1 MTRNE
6 YTVDELADV
15 LLRAG
20 FVECNIAACNCG
32 SWHHRYG
39 LPERF
44 SEIKDALMDAGVLNN
59 ETGNL
64 PIRAIAK
71 LVEQRDALR
80 SRLAEAERDAVRYR
94 WLRDRAWPFE
104 FNGDTP
110 ADADAAIDAAMRPPA
125 KNHTPR
131 CSYWDGLFAQVCNCG
146 AAGNERA

>member
-80 SRLAEAERDAVRYR
+80 SRLAGAERDAERIDFLSKRMTGASDSERY
-94 WLRDRAWPFE
+94 LPFRVYW
-104 FNGDTP
+104 GDSK
-110 ADADAAIDAAMRPPA
+110 DARKAIDAAME
-125 KNHTPR
+125 
-131 CSYWDGLFAQVCNCG
+131 GG
-146 AAGNERA
+146 E

>member
-80 SRLAEAERDAVRYR
+80 SRLAEAEALLRKWQAYADNESDMPLEETDAF
-94 WLRDRAWPFE
+94 L
-104 FNGDTP
+104 T
-110 ADADAAIDAAMRPPA
+110 AASTTHRE
-125 KNHTPR
+125 
-131 CSYWDGLFAQVCNCG
+131 DGSHG
-146 AAGNERA
+146 

>member
-64 PIRAIAK
+64 PIRAIEK
-71 LVEQRDALR
+71 LVEQRDALS
-80 SRLAEAERDAVRYR
+80 SRLAEAEALLREARETGEPCVLHKDTQVR
-94 WLRDRAWPFE
+94 
-104 FNGDTP
+104 
-110 ADADAAIDAAMRPPA
+110 IDAFLDKPEA
-125 KNHTPR
+125 KP
-131 CSYWDGLFAQVCNCG
+131 
-146 AAGNERA
+146 

>member
-80 SRLAEAERDAVRYR
+80 SRLAEAERERDEAVEL
-94 WLRDRAWPFE
+94 LRESRDDVAEASNRTHKPHAVAYYKE
-104 FNGDTP
+104 QL
-110 ADADAAIDAAMRPPA
+110 ASIDAFLA
-125 KNHTPR
+125 KIKEQP
-131 CSYWDGLFAQVCNCG
+131 
-146 AAGNERA
+146 